1 MARSQSQS
9 AIRNPITYIFG
20 VDSNVAVLRELV
32 RHGGALSSAD
42 IRRRSGVSKSSVRIG
57 LIVLEQLGLVRSE
70 GSHVTRLHRFNQGSD
85 LAEQIS
91 ELFHAEANRFTSIVE
106 IIRGCA
112 EHNSNQIR
120 SVWIYGS
127 VARKEDRPGSDLDI
141 AMLVEIGEVSQVIE
155 AVRENLR
162 EPAERF
168 GFVPNLVGLDLGD
181 VARLVKI
188 SDPWWTSLAND
199 AVVVMG
205 ELPDTVQAQAE
216 QWSDG

>member
-1 MARSQSQS
+1 
-9 AIRNPITYIFG
+9 
-20 VDSNVAVLRELV
+20 
-32 RHGGALSSAD
+32 
-42 IRRRSGVSKSSVRIG
+42 
-57 LIVLEQLGLVRSE
+57 
-70 GSHVTRLHRFNQGSD
+70 
-85 LAEQIS
+85 
-91 ELFHAEANRFTSIVE
+91 
-106 IIRGCA
+106 
-112 EHNSNQIR
+112 
-120 SVWIYGS
+120 
-127 VARKEDRPGSDLDI
+127 
-141 AMLVEIGEVSQVIE
+141 MLVEIGEVSQVIE

-205 ELPDTVQAQAE
+205 ERPETVQAQAE